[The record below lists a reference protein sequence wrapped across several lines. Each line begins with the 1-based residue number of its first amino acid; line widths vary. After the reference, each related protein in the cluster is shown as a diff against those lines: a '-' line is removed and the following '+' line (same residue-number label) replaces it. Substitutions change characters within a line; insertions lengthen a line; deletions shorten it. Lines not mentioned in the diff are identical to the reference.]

1 MKKLVIGLVCV
12 LFVIALVSPTIAESA
27 NPKYEAKG
35 LELVATAL
43 DSSSESPLIHVW
55 VHGDYV
61 YVGGHNPGYY
71 TSPPV
76 DIGVRILDI
85 SDPEKPVLVA
95 RIPLGEGG
103 WRGPNPAEP
112 HLCGDAVVTHLE
124 TDVFVGDVAVVLN
137 GVPTGT
143 SVSSTGNPIGIWDV
157 TDPKNP
163 QFLSH
168 VEFGWMAHNDY
179 YVRQMS
185 IGGTLLFA
193 LFGTEEEMAG
203 KHGLV
208 DGRISRIGI
217 ADLSDPRN
225 PVIKATWNDD
235 ETYPYITNVRA
246 NTAGTRVY
254 ISGVAPAL
262 TYNASPEIGLLYI
275 LDIADPAEPTEIGRY
290 TYDLVGVPS
299 EPLAVPHGQKD
310 LVIVSDGSWMAGRY
324 GHLHIINISDL
335 SNIRE
340 ISTFKIPESD
350 QPTSSGYWPLC
361 LQLEVQGDM
370 VYSTWVSGGM
380 YVVDISD
387 PSQPV
392 EVAHFVL
399 TGYDQ
404 HMLGVYPKGDLILAA
419 QIWEAGL
426 YILRLTPE
434 K

>member
-1 MKKLVIGLVCV
+1 MRNIKKLVIGLVCV
-12 LFVIALVSPTIAESA
+12 LLVIALVSPTLAEPA
-27 NPKYEAKG
+27 NPEYEAKG
-35 LELVATAL
+35 LEMVATAL
-43 DSSSESPLIHVW
+43 DSRLEAPLIHVW
-55 VHGDYV
+55 VHGDYA

-71 TSPPV
+71 TSPPA

-85 SDPEKPVLVA
+85 SDPEKSVLVA

-124 TDVFVGDVAVVLN
+124 TEAFVGDIAAVLN
-137 GVPTGT
+137 GVPAGT

-157 TDPKNP
+157 TDPRDP

-168 VEFGWMAHNDY
+168 VEFGQMAHNDY
-179 YVRQMS
+179 YVRQTS

-193 LFGTEEEMAG
+193 VFGTREKMYELGIM
-203 KHGLV
+203 
-208 DGRISRIGI
+208 SRVGV

-225 PVIKATWNDD
+225 PVIKAIWNDAV
-235 ETYPYITNVRA
+235 TNPYITNIRA
-246 NTAGTRVY
+246 NIDGTRLY
-254 ISGVAPAL
+254 ISGVAPYPYSTSA
-262 TYNASPEIGLLYI
+262 ECGLLYI
-275 LDIADPAEPTEIGRY
+275 LDTTDPAELIEIGRY
-290 TYDLVGVPS
+290 VYDLVGVPS

-310 LVIVSDGSWMAGRY
+310 LVIVSDGSWGAGRW
-324 GHLHIINISDL
+324 GHLHIIDISDL

-350 QPTSSGYWPLC
+350 QPSFRDGWPLC
-361 LQLEVQGDM
+361 LQLEVQGDL
-370 VYSTWVSGGM
+370 VYSTWVTGGI

-387 PSQPV
+387 SSQPV

-404 HMLGVYPKGDLILAA
+404 HMLGVYPKDDLILSA
-419 QIWEAGL
+419 QIWDAGL

>member
-1 MKKLVIGLVCV
+1 VKKPVISLVCV
-12 LFVIALVSPTIAESA
+12 LFMIAFMSPTIAEPA
-27 NPKYEAKG
+27 NLKYEAKG
-35 LELVATAL
+35 LELVTTAL
-43 DSSSESPLIHVW
+43 DSSSEAPLIHVW
-55 VHGDYV
+55 VHGDYA

-71 TSPPV
+71 TSPPA

-124 TDVFVGDVAVVLN
+124 TEAFVGDVAAVLN

-157 TDPKNP
+157 TDPRDP

-168 VEFGWMAHNDY
+168 VEFGRMAHNDY
-179 YVRQMS
+179 YVRQTS

-193 LFGTEEEMAG
+193 VFGTGEKMYELDIM
-203 KHGLV
+203 
-208 DGRISRIGI
+208 SRVGI
-217 ADLSDPRN
+217 ADLSDPSN
-225 PVIKATWNDD
+225 PVIKAIWNDA
-235 ETYPYITNVRA
+235 ETNLYITNVRA
-246 NTAGTRVY
+246 NTNGTRVY
-254 ISGVAPAL
+254 ISGVAPPPWGTSA
-262 TYNASPEIGLLYI
+262 EHGLLYI
-275 LDIADPAEPTEIGRY
+275 LDTTDPAKPTEIGRY

-299 EPLAVPHGQKD
+299 EPLAVPHRQKD

-370 VYSTWVSGGM
+370 VYSTWTSGGM

-387 PSQPV
+387 PAQPV
-392 EVAHFVL
+392 ELAHFMP
-399 TGYDQ
+399 TGRC
-404 HMLGVYPKGDLILAA
+404 MLGVYPKGDLILAA
-419 QIWEAGL
+419 EIWEAGL

>member
-1 MKKLVIGLVCV
+1 MKKLMIGLVCV

-43 DSSSESPLIHVW
+43 DSPSEAPLIHVW
-55 VHGDYV
+55 VHGDYA

-71 TSPPV
+71 AQPWPQ
-76 DIGVRILDI
+76 DIDVRILDI

-112 HLCGDAVVTHLE
+112 HLCGDAMVIHLE
-124 TDVFVGDVAVVLN
+124 TEAFVGDVAAVLN
-137 GVPTGT
+137 GVPAGT

-157 TDPKNP
+157 TDPRDP

-168 VEFGWMAHNDY
+168 VEFGAMLHGDY

-185 IGGTLLFA
+185 VGSTLLSA
-193 LFGTEEEMAG
+193 SFGTGEDTVLGDLM
-203 KHGLV
+203 
-208 DGRISRIGI
+208 ISDVGI

-225 PVIKATWNDD
+225 PVIKAIWNDA
-235 ETYPYITNVRA
+235 ETNPYITNVCA
-246 NTAGTRVY
+246 NTEGTRLY
-254 ISGVAPAL
+254 ISGVAPYPYSTSAE
-262 TYNASPEIGLLYI
+262 YGLLYI
-275 LDIADPAEPTEIGRY
+275 LDTTDPAKPTEIGRY

-310 LVIVSDGSWMAGRY
+310 MVIVSDGSWMAGRY
-324 GHLHIINISDL
+324 GHLHIIDISDL
-335 SNIRE
+335 SDIRE

-350 QPTSSGYWPLC
+350 QPARSGYWPLC

-370 VYSTWVSGGM
+370 VYSTWTSGGM

-387 PSQPV
+387 PAQPV
-392 EVAHFVL
+392 ELAHFVL

-404 HMLGVYPKGDLILAA
+404 HMLGVYPKGDLILSA

-434 K
+434 KKE